1 MVGILRR
8 LALGVAAALVVGVV
22 CGGVARLLMRVM
34 VVLADEEG
42 SFSLAGTVAIV
53 LTYAVFALPG
63 AVLAA
68 GWGGRGRSALL
79 VLGGLALWVPI
90 TGIASS
96 DLEDVLL
103 QGFDIVLVGGA
114 AVGIYVTALAV
125 PLVGLAAVRLLAPGR
140 RTARPGAGHSSPSSS
155 LPIANR

>member
-68 GWGGRGRSALL
+68 GWGGCSTNRWGRTRIMARAGRSPTTA
-79 VLGGLALWVPI
+79 
-90 TGIASS
+90 TTT
-96 DLEDVLL
+96 
-103 QGFDIVLVGGA
+103 
-114 AVGIYVTALAV
+114 AVW
-125 PLVGLAAVRLLAPGR
+125 P
-140 RTARPGAGHSSPSSS
+140 TARSPAPACGRSSS
-155 LPIANR
+155 SAPASCWGRGSRANGNSPCS